1 MVMFKPEIFIEV
13 ADWQERELFQDIDQ
27 VWEVFSKIKP
37 YIRSKKGAKLDDL
50 FPKEYFL
57 PRLTVL
63 YRGDLLSDGVTVI
76 PGEAIKGKFK
86 VFYKNEELQEATVFY
101 GGVTLSGEDIFIG
114 QGSVVETG
122 AFIRGPTLIGNQ
134 TEIRQGA
141 YLRGGCLVG
150 DRCVV
155 GHVTEMKNSIMLPGA
170 KAGHFAYIGDSL
182 LGRDCNLG
190 AGTKLANLKLV
201 KGNIKIRSP
210 EQTYDT
216 GLRKFGVVM
225 GDGTET
231 GCNSVTSPGTLLGPR
246 CLVAPNV
253 TVKAGYYPRQSVIR

>member
-1 MVMFKPEIFIEV
+1 MFTSDTFFSTADWPEREIFRDLE
-13 ADWQERELFQDIDQ
+13 Q
-27 VWEVFSKIKP
+27 VWEVLPRIGSYIQSKTVFNVK
-37 YIRSKKGAKLDDL
+37 SL
-50 FPKEYFL
+50 FPGEHFL
-57 PRLTVL
+57 SRLTIL
-63 YRGDLLSDGVTVI
+63 YQGDLLQEGVTVT
-76 PGEAIKGKFK
+76 PGDATKGKFQ
-86 VFYKNEELQEATVFY
+86 VYYKNQSLEGAVVFY
-101 GGVTLSGEDIFIG
+101 GGVTLSGEAIFIG
-114 QGSVVETG
+114 EGTVIETG
-122 AFIRGPTLIGNQ
+122 AFIQGPALIGRQ
-134 TEIRQGA
+134 TEVRQGA

-182 LGRDCNLG
+182 LGKDCNLG
-190 AGTKLANLKLV
+190 AGTKLANLKLIR
-201 KGNIKIRSP
+201 GNIKIKGEDR
-210 EQTYDT
+210 TYDT

-253 TVKAGYYPRQSVIR
+253 TVKAGYYPPQSIIRD